1 MVGHPF
7 IFVTV
12 PKSLDILRT
21 LGYKTFHPYIN
32 EDYDHEFDNN
42 MRFKKI
48 LKELERICNM
58 SDREVTEFVKNVK
71 PICEH
76 NQKILK
82 VKTFPAI
89 HGLDPGRKILH
100 AHFIRKT
107 L

>member
-1 MVGHPF
+1 MYE
-7 IFVTV
+7 I
-12 PKSLDILRT
+12 R
-21 LGYKTFHPYIN
+21 
-32 EDYDHEFDNN
+32 NN
-42 MRFKKI
+42 SKDTKI

-58 SDREVTEFVKNVK
+58 SDSEVAEFVKNVK

-82 VKTFPAI
+82 VKTFPSI
-89 HGLDPGRKILH
+89 HGLDPEHKILH